1 MGVQVSWSPSEQYY
15 FKDNPFPCF
24 QNFETFIVYLYGKLL
39 LRVQAQNQSLLIT
52 PFRNAV

>member
-24 QNFETFIVYLYGKLL
+24 QNFETLIVYLYGKLL